1 MSKDYYKILGV
12 NKGASKDE
20 VRRAYRELA
29 HKYHPDKKGGDEK
42 KFKEINEAYQLLS
55 DDNKR
60 AQYDQFGTTFEGFS
74 AQGGPAWGWQ
84 DFSGQGMNLDD
95 LFSFFG
101 RDFGEQQRG
110 FYSQRINLEDL
121 LSGMFGD
128 IFSGAGF
135 TRRKSRG
142 KNIILEMEI
151 GFKDAL
157 NGIERD
163 VKLDDHNI
171 KLKIKVKV
179 PKNLSKEEEILI
191 KKLKEE

>member
-12 NKGASKDE
+12 NKDASKE
-20 VRRAYRELA
+20 EIKRAYRELA
-29 HKYHPDKKGGDEK
+29 QKYHPDKKGGDEK
-42 KFKEINEAYQLLS
+42 RFKEINEAYQVLS

-84 DFSGQGMNLDD
+84 DFSGQGFNFDD

-101 RDFGEQQRG
+101 QGFEGQKG

-121 LSGMFGD
+121 FSGMFGD

-142 KNIILEMEI
+142 ENIVVDMEI
-151 GFKDAL
+151 SFKDVL
-157 NGIERD
+157 KGIEREI
-163 VKLDDHNI
+163 KLDDHNI
-171 KLKIKVKV
+171 KLKIKVKT
-179 PKNLSKEEEILI
+179 PKNLSKEEEELI
-191 KKLKEE
+191 KRLKEGL